1 MTGAAR
7 GCAVILWT
15 CLPGPAVQAGTTAPQ
30 IRAEHAW
37 ARETPPGATV
47 GAAYFRV
54 VNPGPADRLVSAATP
69 IADHVELHLSKVEHG
84 MMQMRELKDVAVPAH
99 GTVVFSPGTRH
110 AMLVGL
116 KQPLHAGDHV
126 ALTLVFEHAG
136 TVTLDVPV
144 RALGDPE
151 RD

>member
-1 MTGAAR
+1 MGTAR
-7 GCAVILWT
+7 CCVVVVWT
-15 CLPGPAVQAGTTAPQ
+15 CVAGPAVQAGTTAQQ
-30 IRAEHAW
+30 IRPEHAW

-54 VNPGPADRLVSAATP
+54 VNPGPADRLVGASTA
-69 IADHVELHLSKVEHG
+69 IADHVELHQSKVEHG
-84 MMQMRELKDVAVPAH
+84 MMQMRELKQVAVPAH
-99 GTVVFSPGTRH
+99 GTVVFSPGTMH

-126 ALTLVFEHAG
+126 ALTLLFEHAG
-136 TVTLDVPV
+136 AMTIDVPV